1 MERTAL
7 ANRLLLPDL
16 TPEKKVSLAAEQRAN
31 LQPRARSLDLTSLN
45 DMPERKRL
53 TLTDA
58 LIFKQ
63 SGTGAGRRD
72 RQISL
77 NTGFEDQLSQS
88 LRQEKSNRGL

>member
-58 LIFKQ
+58 LIF
-63 SGTGAGRRD
+63 
-72 RQISL
+72 
-77 NTGFEDQLSQS
+77 EDQLSQS

>member
-1 MERTAL
+1 
-7 ANRLLLPDL
+7 
-16 TPEKKVSLAAEQRAN
+16 
-31 LQPRARSLDLTSLN
+31 LN

-53 TLTDA
+53 TLADA

-63 SGTGAGRRD
+63 SGTGAGRRG